1 MHLGSI
7 HSLPRHC
14 SPKEA
19 VLPRLIDLNK
29 GSKRRINQIRWKP
42 IEVITALLILLT
54 VSILGI
60 VLAIW
65 SVLNH
70 VN

>member
-1 MHLGSI
+1 M
-7 HSLPRHC
+7 
-14 SPKEA
+14 
-19 VLPRLIDLNK
+19 PRLIDLNR
-29 GSKRRINQIRWKP
+29 GRKRRINQIRWKP
-42 IEVITALLILLT
+42 IEVITALLILLS

>member
-7 HSLPRHC
+7 HSLSRRC
-14 SPKEA
+14 NPKEA
-19 VLPRLIDLNK
+19 ALPRLIDLNK

-42 IEVITALLILLT
+42 IEVISALLILLT